1 MLIIYNHK
9 REMDAG
15 NLVFCVFLSAS
26 EKLLE
31 KIRKNYS
38 NFQSFVLY
46 YIIRCIIGVEM
57 CLIIVIEVK
66 KWDYLTRFSVLILR
80 ES

>member
-1 MLIIYNHK
+1 
-9 REMDAG
+9 MDAG